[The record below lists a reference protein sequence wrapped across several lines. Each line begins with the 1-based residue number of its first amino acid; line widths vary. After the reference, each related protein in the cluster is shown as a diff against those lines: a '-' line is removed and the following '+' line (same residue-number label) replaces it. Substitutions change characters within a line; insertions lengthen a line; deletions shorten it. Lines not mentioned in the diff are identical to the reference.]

1 MLLHV
6 CLKFNEAYYNR
17 LTIYMSI
24 THFSCILTPLVINF
38 CKMCLRTRR
47 LISLCELLLT
57 LQVWNPSSHL
67 KRCHNCCLH
76 HAPVRG
82 IKKPRLT
89 EVALLDLFYR
99 EMVII
104 YIVKNYTSSV
114 DILITININVFWKIL
129 YLVKFNV
136 IMSTSL
142 NHWNMQEH
150 KTFAVMFSYAFLI
163 YFHFSNRYYRLR
175 DLTYYIIL
183 YYVILCYIILH
194 YITFYYI
201 ILYYI
206 ILYYF
211 CVQGW
216 LHCWW
221 NHCTNGWI
229 RS

>member
-1 MLLHV
+1 
-6 CLKFNEAYYNR
+6 
-17 LTIYMSI
+17 MSI
-24 THFSCILTPLVINF
+24 THFSCILTLLMINF

-76 HAPVRG
+76 LHHAPVRG

-99 EMVII
+99 EKVII
-104 YIVKNYTSSV
+104 YIVKNYSSSSV
-114 DILITININVFWKIL
+114 GILITININVFWKIL

-150 KTFAVMFSYAFLI
+150 QIFADKFSYAFLM
-163 YFHFSNRYYRLR
+163 YYHFSNRYYRLR
-175 DLTYYIIL
+175 DLTDYIIS
-183 YYVILCYIILH
+183 V
-194 YITFYYI
+194 FK
-201 ILYYI
+201 
-206 ILYYF
+206 
-211 CVQGW
+211 VD
-216 LHCWW
+216 
-221 NHCTNGWI
+221 CTVDEAI
-229 RS
+229 ARIDE